1 MEDRLT
7 VNASRFTHRVGQL
20 FFRLRSLTPIPFIL
34 ILIYFSHSTPI
45 SIAIGLPLL
54 LFGEWV
60 RVWAVGY
67 AGGSTRGQRLD
78 ATRSLVTAG
87 PYQYVRNPLYLG
99 NLLLSLGMCWIANV
113 YWMSVVLVVGYLA
126 QYIPIIRSEETYLS
140 QTCGVTYQHYY
151 NAVPRFLPR
160 LRAYSNPSAHDF
172 CLSRALKSEK
182 RTLTAIVCVLA
193 LIVGRSL
200 LRG

>member
-45 SIAIGLPLL
+45 SIAIGIPLL

-67 AGGSTRGQRLD
+67 AGGSTRGQTVGCHPFACDSGPLSIRQESALFGQSAAQSRYVLDCQCVLDECRSRRRLFRPIYTNYPIRGD
-78 ATRSLVTAG
+78 LSVSN
-87 PYQYVRNPLYLG
+87 VRCHIPA
-99 NLLLSLGMCWIANV
+99 LLQRCTSISASPSRLFQPVC
-113 YWMSVVLVVGYLA
+113 
-126 QYIPIIRSEETYLS
+126 T
-140 QTCGVTYQHYY
+140 
-151 NAVPRFLPR
+151 RFLPVPR
-160 LRAYSNPSAHDF
+160 L
-172 CLSRALKSEK
+172 KK
-182 RTLTAIVCVLA
+182 
-193 LIVGRSL
+193 
-200 LRG
+200 